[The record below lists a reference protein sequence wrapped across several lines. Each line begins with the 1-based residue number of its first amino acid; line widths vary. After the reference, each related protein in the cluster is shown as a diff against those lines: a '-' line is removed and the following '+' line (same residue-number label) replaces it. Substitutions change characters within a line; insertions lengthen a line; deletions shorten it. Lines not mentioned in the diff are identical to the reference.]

1 MKYLYMRL
9 PELLEK
15 KGVSRTRLCKDLDL
29 ERTNVNRYY
38 RNEFQRID
46 SKLIAKL
53 CTYFQCDIPDLLEL
67 REAPDL
73 PDDKDE

>member
-15 KGVSRTRLCKDLDL
+15 KRISRTRLCKDLNL

-46 SKLIAKL
+46 SKLIAK
-53 CTYFQCDIPDLLEL
+53 
-67 REAPDL
+67 
-73 PDDKDE
+73 

>member
-1 MKYLYMRL
+1 MKYLYMKL

-46 SKLIAKL
+46 SKLITKL
-53 CTYFQCDIPDLLEL
+53 CTYFQCDISDLLEL
-67 REAPDL
+67 RESPDL
-73 PDDKDE
+73 PDTTDE

>member
-15 KGVSRTRLCKDLDL
+15 KRISRTRLCKDLNL

-53 CTYFQCDIPDLLEL
+53 CTYFQCDISDLLEL
-67 REAPDL
+67 REAPDP
-73 PDDKDE
+73 PDSNNE